1 MNSPVQPYSYKSPAL
16 YNPRLWQANEV
27 RAYYVARPALLDRIV
42 DDLKREDANNHP
54 QHRLIVGLRGMGKST
69 LLRRLAVA
77 VEDDAKLNAAWLPL
91 SFPEEQYNVATLSN
105 FWLNCLDALSDL
117 LESRGQTAE
126 SAKLDTEVE
135 QLDRKDGEG
144 ALAAL
149 LRTAGTLQR
158 RLLLLVDNI
167 DLVFERIKTEDWKLR
182 EALQAHPEILI
193 VGASAKVL
201 EDSYNYQAAFYDFFK
216 IDELR
221 GLSEAEM
228 RETIVNL
235 ARLNKADHIID
246 RIDADPARLR
256 VLHTLTGGNP
266 RTAVLLYGVLLKG
279 IDGDV
284 RSDLEGLLDE
294 VTPLY
299 KARFEELPP
308 QSQQLLDKLALH
320 WHPASAAV
328 LTKQLGWKVNLVS
341 AQLDRLIGAGIVEKV
356 KAPKSKRL
364 NFQIGERFFN
374 IWYLMRTSRRLRRR
388 LIWLVECLRGLYSN
402 VELQAIARTRM
413 SQAASDI
420 REAETLIALSD
431 AIDDKAYKRA
441 LTDRA
446 LEMLRADPS
455 SNLVAEFF
463 DLDGADK
470 DLKQRNE
477 LLDIKNRVN
486 QEMHG
491 LIANEID
498 NRIRH
503 YLETNVLESSDYIE
517 LDKILNGSAQSSLI
531 KIVEY
536 LKQNAEASVA
546 AFGLRAAR
554 LFAHAT
560 QSAAITD
567 LFDQAGWDAYAIREG
582 RPHYAAFSRAMRSV
596 GEWLRD
602 NKQIE
607 PAQAEQDCL
616 KLLDLDNTGYVPWM
630 ILVTALLVQAKV
642 NDAMKAT
649 KRLLALDTTPIFV
662 ALQHLNV
669 LVAFR
674 DQDWPIS
681 ASSLLQRSDF
691 SDEKQMKK
699 LTELASLAYQCKEPG
714 RLLAVW
720 DSVKPNGELLPF
732 REALNAA
739 AHNDAS
745 LLELLAPEVQ
755 EPARQFLAVIAPK
768 LLQQYEK

>member
-1 MNSPVQPYSYKSPAL
+1 MSSPLQPYSYKSPSL
-16 YNPRLWQANEV
+16 YNPRLWHANEV

-69 LLRRLAVA
+69 LLRRIAVA
-77 VEDDAKLNAAWLPL
+77 VEDDAQLNTAWLPL
-91 SFPEEQYNVATLSN
+91 SFPEEQYNVASLGD

-117 LESRGQTAE
+117 LESRGQVAE
-126 SAKLDTEVE
+126 SARLDAEVE

-144 ALAAL
+144 ALGAL

-167 DLVFERIKTEDWKLR
+167 DLVVDRIKNEDWKLR

-235 ARLNKADHIID
+235 ARLNKADHIIE

-299 KARFEELPP
+299 KSRFEELPP

-341 AQLDRLIGAGIVEKV
+341 AQLDRLIGAGIVERV

-402 VELQAIARTRM
+402 VELQAIAKHRM
-413 SQAASDI
+413 AQANTDI
-420 REAETLIALSD
+420 RDAETLVALSD
-431 AIDDKAYKRA
+431 AMDDPIFKRA
-441 LTDRA
+441 LTDCA
-446 LEMLRADPS
+446 LELLIDHPGEGKIS
-455 SNLVAEFF
+455 ELF
-463 DLDGADK
+463 DLDGEE
-470 DLKQRNE
+470 R
-477 LLDIKNRVN
+477 DI
-486 QEMHG
+486 EM
-491 LIANEID
+491 
-498 NRIRH
+498 RRQ
-503 YLETNVLESSDYIE
+503 YIE
-517 LDKILNGSAQSSLI
+517 IGRRFKQALATLPSNSPEREWMESAIFDDELVKKITATEMIHAQDGATDAIGPLLRDSAKSAIS
-531 KIVEY
+531 K
-536 LKQNAEASVA
+536 
-546 AFGLRAAR
+546 FGPKAAR
-554 LFAHAT
+554 LVAKAI
-560 QSAAITD
+560 QSG
-567 LFDQAGWDAYAIREG
+567 LMKSLSDAEGAKALALRWNEPYLGTLTRIRQLTKDKYNYTELEQNCRSMLAYDEQGFLPWFLLASALVLQG
-582 RPHYAAFSRAMRSV
+582 RR
-596 GEWLRD
+596 GEA
-602 NKQIE
+602 
-607 PAQAEQDCL
+607 AQAAQR
-616 KLLDLDNTGYVPWM
+616 
-630 ILVTALLVQAKV
+630 ALTVDGIPA
-642 NDAMKAT
+642 D
-649 KRLLALDTTPIFV
+649 
-662 ALQHLNV
+662 
-669 LVAFR
+669 
-674 DQDWPIS
+674 
-681 ASSLLQRSDF
+681 
-691 SDEKQMKK
+691 
-699 LTELASLAYQCKEPG
+699 TELAALAIVMASEHSDWATLATSVLSRIDLSATDTTSQLGRIASIAVFSGRGSL
-714 RLLAVW
+714 LLQAW
-720 DSVKPNGELLPF
+720 DKALPNGELLPF

-768 LLQQYEK
+768 LLQQAKE